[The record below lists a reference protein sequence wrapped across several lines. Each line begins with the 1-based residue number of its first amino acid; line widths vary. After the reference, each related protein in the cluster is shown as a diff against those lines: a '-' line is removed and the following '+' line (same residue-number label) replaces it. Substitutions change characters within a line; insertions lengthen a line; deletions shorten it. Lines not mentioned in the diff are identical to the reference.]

1 MWDEVAHQKPD
12 SRHITDMIDEMGLKT
27 RDVVMVGDS
36 HNDICAAHGAKVR
49 SIAVTYGYDKSILTL
64 PELDL
69 VAHSIA
75 DIKDRLGRCWFA

>member
-1 MWDEVAHQKPD
+1 MAHQKPD
-12 SRHITDMIDEMGLKT
+12 RRHITGMMAEMGLKT

-64 PELDL
+64 PEVDL
-69 VAHSIA
+69 VANSIA
-75 DIKDRLGRCWFA
+75 DIKDRLSEVWFA